1 MRRRFT
7 KVHAYIGKEYLFSFF
22 VAFLFFFFIFFINQM
37 LLLAEDV
44 LSKHVP
50 VLDVIRLIV
59 YSLPAV
65 VAISFPFASL
75 VGALMAIGRISSDN
89 ETVAFQA
96 SGIPLRKLFTPVLV
110 LGLVFS
116 LVSFVMNDYFL
127 PLGTINFGRVY
138 RRLLS
143 ANPELELES
152 FAVKKF
158 QDSVIITGAVRGRNI
173 EDIVILDRTAEQDK
187 RVIVA
192 GNGMLLDNP
201 EQAGSVVSLELEDVF
216 SQSVPE
222 KKMSEF
228 EYSESR
234 GMVYNIL
241 LADIAMTLHN
251 PQANEMGSRDV
262 YEVIRKRRSEMAE
275 RERAQQMRIQRYEQ
289 QFFQTYYG
297 GLESIANGTMS
308 PDRLLSDLSDAGLQL
323 ASERAKKLT
332 DRTLQIHRLEFH
344 KKFALPFACVFFVF
358 LAFPVGLFSRRSGRS
373 VGFGI
378 GLFVSIFYWGMLIAG
393 QTFGLRT
400 YFSPVLSMWLP
411 NAIILALG
419 TVLFVVRLRR

>member
-7 KVHAYIGKEYLFSFF
+7 RIHVYIGKEYLFSFF

-50 VLDVIRLIV
+50 VLDVIMLIV

-127 PLGTINFGRVY
+127 PLGTLNFGKHY

-158 QDSVIITGAVRGRNI
+158 QDSVIITGDVKGRSI
-173 EDIVILDRTAEQDK
+173 QDIVILDRTPEQDK

-192 GNGMLLDNP
+192 GSGMLLENP
-201 EQAGSVVSLELEDVF
+201 EQAGSVVSLELDEVF

-222 KKMSEF
+222 KKLSEF
-228 EYSESR
+228 EYSESQR
-234 GMVYNIL
+234 MVYNIL
-241 LADIAMTLHN
+241 LSDIAMTLHN

-262 YEVIRKRRSEMAE
+262 YQVIRKRQVEVADKE
-275 RERAQQMRIQRYEQ
+275 RVQRDRVRRLEQ

-308 PDRLLSDLSDAGLQL
+308 LERLLPELMDTGLQL
-323 ASERAKKLT
+323 STERGKKIT
-332 DRTLQIHRLEFH
+332 DRTLQINRLEFH
-344 KKFALPFACVFFVF
+344 KKFAIPFACVFFVF
-358 LAFPVGLFSRRSGRS
+358 LAFPVGLFTRRSGKS

-393 QTFGLRT
+393 QTIGLRT

-411 NAIILALG
+411 NAVILALG
-419 TVLFVVRLRR
+419 TVFFVVRVRR